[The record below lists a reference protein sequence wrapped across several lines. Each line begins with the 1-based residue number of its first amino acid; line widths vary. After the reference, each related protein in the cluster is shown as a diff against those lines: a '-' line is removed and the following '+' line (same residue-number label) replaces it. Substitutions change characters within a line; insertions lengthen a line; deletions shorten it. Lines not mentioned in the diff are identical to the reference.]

1 MAASYGAPGV
11 YIEEQPS
18 GSMPIEGVGTAV
30 AAFVGFTERYDR
42 DQGDPTDPAGVKPQ
56 LVTSWPQYERVYG
69 GFVRGAMLPHA
80 VRGFFEN
87 GGSAAYICRIPG
99 TDGDGADGD
108 GGRPSLMLP
117 AADNPQTPSM
127 RLAAV
132 RPGTQLEVEVVP
144 PAPPPAPAEGDGS
157 GDGAS
162 AQPGNGEYTLR
173 VYESGQLREEIGG
186 IQFSGRSTRTVEK
199 TVNERSKFLRI
210 EMQPL
215 QGASLAERTPA
226 AGRYTLETPPVS
238 SVSVTPADL
247 AGNEADRTGYQGLAI
262 AENVT
267 MVAIPDLITVA
278 TREDGTVDEELYLS
292 AQKQLIDYCEAS
304 HNKMAILD
312 TPPGLNATRALEW
325 RSRLAR
331 DSAFA
336 ALHYP
341 NVVVNNPLARPG
353 ATNGELF
360 LTVPTAGHVAG
371 VWARTDAARGVWKA
385 PANEAVRGIARLE
398 NDVTSGEQDL
408 LNPEGVNCIRSFGS
422 YGTKI
427 WGARTLAKTDP
438 SWRYINVRRLFNFV
452 EESIQRG
459 TQWAVFEP
467 NDFDLWQRV
476 KRNITSF
483 LRGLWTQGAL
493 VGATPEQ
500 AFYVLCD
507 ASNNPPSSVDEGKLI
522 VEIGIAPVKPAEFVI
537 FRISQWQG
545 GGATSE

>member
-30 AAFVGFTERYDR
+30 AAFVGFTERYDAE
-42 DQGDPTDPAGVKPQ
+42 QGDPTDPDGVKPQ

-99 TDGDGADGD
+99 ASGSSSDGAN
-108 GGRPSLMLP
+108 PTLTLP
-117 AADNPQTPSM
+117 AADNPKTPS
-127 RLAAV
+127 LQISALT
-132 RPGTQLEVEVVP
+132 PGANLEVEVVP
-144 PAPPPAPAEGDGS
+144 PAAPAEGE
-157 GDGAS
+157 S
-162 AQPGNGEYTLR
+162 ADGEYTLR
-173 VYESGQLREEIGG
+173 VYEGGQLREELGG
-186 IQFSGRSTRTVEK
+186 LQFTGRSARTVER
-199 TVNERSKFLRI
+199 TVNERSKLLRI
-210 EMQPL
+210 ELQPL

-226 AGRYTLETPPVS
+226 AGRYTLQAPPVS
-238 SVSVTPADL
+238 AVEVSVNDL
-247 AGNEADRTGYQGLAI
+247 AGNESDRTGYQGLAI

-267 MVAIPDLITVA
+267 MVAVPDLVTVA
-278 TREDGTVDEELYLS
+278 TKDDGSIDEEMFLG

-312 TPPGLNATRALEW
+312 VPPGLNATRALEW

-331 DSAFA
+331 DSAFG
-336 ALHYP
+336 ALYYP
-341 NVVVNNPLARPG
+341 NVVVPNPLARPG
-353 ATNGELF
+353 ATNGELY

-385 PANEAVRGIARLE
+385 PANEAVRGIVRLE

-438 SWRYINVRRLFNFV
+438 SWRYINVRRLFNFI

-522 VEIGIAPVKPAEFVI
+522 VEVGIAPVKPAEFVI

-545 GGATSE
+545 GGSATD

>member
-30 AAFVGFTERYDR
+30 AAFVGFTERYDTE
-42 DQGDPTDPAGVKPQ
+42 QGDPTDPAGVKPQ
-56 LVTSWPQYERVYG
+56 LVTSWPQYERIYG

-80 VRGFFEN
+80 VRGYFEN
-87 GGSAAYICRIPG
+87 GGGKAYICRIPTTEG
-99 TDGDGADGD
+99 ESAN
-108 GGRPSLMLP
+108 GGRPTLTLP
-117 AADNPQTPSM
+117 TADKPDTPS
-127 RLAAV
+127 LQLSAV
-132 RPGTQLEVEVVP
+132 EPGRNLEVEVVP
-144 PAPPPAPAEGDGS
+144 PAPAPPQEGEGGEGASHNGS
-157 GDGAS
+157 GD
-162 AQPGNGEYTLR
+162 YTLR
-173 VYESGQLREEIGG
+173 VYEGGALREELGG
-186 IQFSGRSTRTVEK
+186 LQFSGRSTRTVEK
-199 TVNERSKFLRI
+199 TVNERSKFVRI

-226 AGRYTLETPPVS
+226 PGRYTLEVPPVS
-238 SVSVTPADL
+238 SKSVTPADL
-247 AGNEADRTGYQGLAI
+247 VGSESDRTGYQGLAI

-267 MVAIPDLITVA
+267 MVAIPDLVTVA
-278 TREDGTVDEELYLS
+278 TRDDGSIDEEMFLG
-292 AQKQLIDYCEAS
+292 AQKQLIDFCEAS

-325 RSRLAR
+325 RARLAR
-331 DSAFA
+331 DSAFG
-336 ALHYP
+336 ALYYP
-341 NVVVNNPLARPG
+341 NVVVSNPLARPG
-353 ATNGELF
+353 ATNGELS
-360 LTVPTAGHVAG
+360 LVVPGAGHVAG

-385 PANEAVRGIARLE
+385 PANEALRGIVRLE
-398 NDVTSGEQDL
+398 TEITSGEQDL
-408 LNPEGVNCIRSFGS
+408 LNPDGVNCIRSFGS

-467 NDFDLWQRV
+467 NDYDLWQRV
-476 KRNITSF
+476 KRTITSF
-483 LRGLWTQGAL
+483 LRGLWMQGAL

-500 AFYVLCD
+500 AFYVHCD
-507 ASNNPPSSVDEGKLI
+507 ESNNPPSSVDEGKLI

-545 GGATSE
+545 GGAASE

>member
-30 AAFVGFTERYDR
+30 AAFVGFTETYDP
-42 DQGDPTDPAGVKPQ
+42 DQGDPTDPVGVKPQ

-87 GGSAAYICRIPG
+87 GGGAAYICRIPTTDDTPEGRGKPTLTLPSADNAG
-99 TDGDGADGD
+99 T
-108 GGRPSLMLP
+108 PSLQL
-117 AADNPQTPSM
+117 S
-127 RLAAV
+127 AV
-132 RPGTQLEVEVVP
+132 RPGASLEVEVVP
-144 PAPPPAPAEGDGS
+144 PAAPAEGEGEAA
-157 GDGAS
+157 G
-162 AQPGNGEYTLR
+162 GEYTLR
-173 VYESGQLREEIGG
+173 VYEDGALREELSGL
-186 IQFSGRSTRTVEK
+186 QFSGRSARAVEK
-199 TVNERSKFLRI
+199 VVNERSKFVRI
-210 EMQPL
+210 ELQPL
-215 QGASLAERTPA
+215 QGSSLAERAPA
-226 AGRYTLETPPVS
+226 AGRYPLQSPPVS
-238 SVSVTPADL
+238 SKSVTPADL
-247 AGNEADRTGYQGLAI
+247 VGNEADRTGYQGLAI

-267 MVAIPDLITVA
+267 MVAIPDLVSVA
-278 TREDGTVDEELYLS
+278 TKDDGSIDEEMYLG
-292 AQKQLIDYCEAS
+292 AQKQLIDFCESS
-304 HNKMAILD
+304 HTRMAILD

-331 DSAFA
+331 DSAFG
-336 ALHYP
+336 ALYYP
-341 NVVVNNPLARPG
+341 NVVVSNPLARPG
-353 ATNGELF
+353 ATNGELY

-371 VWARTDAARGVWKA
+371 VWARTDGTRGVWKA
-385 PANEAVRGIARLE
+385 PANEALRGIVRLE
-398 NDVTSGEQDL
+398 ADVTGGEQDL

-438 SWRYINVRRLFNFV
+438 SWRYINVRRLFNFI
-452 EESIQRG
+452 EESIRQG

-483 LRGLWTQGAL
+483 LRGLWIQGAL
-493 VGATPEQ
+493 VGATAEQ

-507 ASNNPPSSVDEGKLI
+507 ESNNPSSSVDEGRLI

-545 GGATSE
+545 GGAASE

>member
-30 AAFVGFTERYDR
+30 AAFVGFTERYDTE
-42 DQGDPTDPAGVKPQ
+42 QGDPTDPAGVKPQ
-56 LVTSWPQYERVYG
+56 LVTSWPQFERVYG

-87 GGSAAYICRIPG
+87 GGGKAYICRIPTTEG
-99 TDGDGADGD
+99 ESAN
-108 GGRPSLMLP
+108 GGRSTLTLPTADKPDTPSLQL
-117 AADNPQTPSM
+117 S
-127 RLAAV
+127 AV
-132 RPGTQLEVEVVP
+132 EPGRNLEVEVI
-144 PAPPPAPAEGDGS
+144 PPAPAQPQEGEGGEGAASNGS
-157 GDGAS
+157 
-162 AQPGNGEYTLR
+162 GEYTLR
-173 VYESGQLREEIGG
+173 VYEGGALREELGG
-186 IQFSGRSTRTVEK
+186 LQFSGRSTRTVEK
-199 TVNERSKFLRI
+199 TVNERSKFVRI
-210 EMQPL
+210 EVQPL

-226 AGRYTLETPPVS
+226 AGRYTLEVPPVS
-238 SVSVTPADL
+238 SKSVTPADL
-247 AGNEADRTGYQGLAI
+247 VGSETDRTGYQGLAI

-267 MVAIPDLITVA
+267 MVAIPDLVTVA
-278 TREDGTVDEELYLS
+278 TRDDGSLDEETFLG
-292 AQKQLIDYCEAS
+292 AQKQLIDFCEAS

-325 RSRLAR
+325 RARLAR
-331 DSAFA
+331 DSAFG
-336 ALHYP
+336 ALYYP
-341 NVVVNNPLARPG
+341 NVVISNPLARPG
-353 ATNGELF
+353 ATNGELS
-360 LTVPTAGHVAG
+360 LTVPPSGHVAG

-385 PANEAVRGIARLE
+385 PANEALRGIVRLE
-398 NDVTSGEQDL
+398 SEITSGEQDL
-408 LNPEGVNCIRSFGS
+408 LNPDGVNCIRSFGS

-467 NDFDLWQRV
+467 NDYDLWQRV
-476 KRNITSF
+476 KRTITSF
-483 LRGLWTQGAL
+483 LRGMWMQGAL

-500 AFYVLCD
+500 AFYVHCD
-507 ASNNPPSSVDEGKLI
+507 ESNNPPSSVDEGKLI

-545 GGATSE
+545 GGAASE

>member
-30 AAFVGFTERYDR
+30 AAFVGFTERYDLE
-42 DQGDPTDPAGVKPQ
+42 QGDPTDPAGVKPQ

-80 VRGFFEN
+80 VRGFFAN

-99 TDGDGADGD
+99 ATGAD
-108 GGRPSLMLP
+108 GGRPTLTLP
-117 AADNPQTPSM
+117 AADNPASPSM
-127 RLAAV
+127 QLSALDA
-132 RPGTQLEVEVVP
+132 GATLEVEVVP
-144 PAPPPAPAEGDGS
+144 PPVPPEAEA
-157 GDGAS
+157 DGA
-162 AQPGNGEYTLR
+162 AATGDYTLR
-173 VYESGQLREEIGG
+173 VYEGGTLREELGG
-186 IQFSGRSTRTVEK
+186 LQFTGRSARTVEK
-199 TVNERSKFLRI
+199 TVNDRSKFVRI
-210 EMQPL
+210 ELQPL
-215 QGASLAERTPA
+215 QGASLAERIPA
-226 AGRYTLETPPVS
+226 TGRYTLQAPPVS
-238 SVSVTPADL
+238 TVSVTPQDL
-247 AGNEADRTGYQGLAI
+247 IGSEADRTGYQGLAI

-267 MVAIPDLITVA
+267 MVAVPDLITVA
-278 TREDGTVDEELYLS
+278 TKEDGSIDEEMFLG
-292 AQKQLIDYCEAS
+292 AQKQLIDWCEAS

-336 ALHYP
+336 ALYYP
-341 NVVVNNPLARPG
+341 NVVVANPLARPG
-353 ATNGELF
+353 ATNSELY

-371 VWARTDAARGVWKA
+371 VWARTDGARGVWKA
-385 PANEAVRGIARLE
+385 PANEAVRGIVRLE
-398 NDVTSGEQDL
+398 TDVTSGEQDL

-438 SWRYINVRRLFNFV
+438 SWRYINVRRLFNYI

-467 NDFDLWQRV
+467 NDYDLWQRV

-493 VGATPEQ
+493 VGTTPEQ

-507 ASNNPPSSVDEGKLI
+507 ASNNPAASVDEGKLI

-545 GGATSE
+545 GGAASE

>member
-30 AAFVGFTERYDR
+30 AAFVGFTERYDQE
-42 DQGDPTDPAGVKPQ
+42 QGDPTDPTGVKPQ

-99 TDGDGADGD
+99 TSNGD
-108 GGRPSLMLP
+108 RPTLTLP
-117 AADNPQTPSM
+117 VADNPQNPSM
-127 RLAAV
+127 QLSAV
-132 RPGTQLEVEVVP
+132 DPGANLEVEVVP
-144 PAPPPAPAEGDGS
+144 PPAAAPAEGDADATNGS
-157 GDGAS
+157 NGS
-162 AQPGNGEYTLR
+162 GEYTLR
-173 VYESGQLREEIGG
+173 VYEGGALREELGG
-186 IQFSGRSTRTVEK
+186 LQFSGRSARTVEK
-199 TVNERSKFLRI
+199 TVNDRSKFVRI
-210 EMQPL
+210 ELQPL
-215 QGASLAERTPA
+215 QGASLAERIPA
-226 AGRYTLETPPVS
+226 PGRYTLQAPPVS
-238 SVSVTPADL
+238 TGTVTPADL
-247 AGNEADRTGYQGLAI
+247 IGSESDRTGYQGLAI
-262 AENVT
+262 ADNVT

-278 TREDGTVDEELYLS
+278 SKEDGSVDEEMFLG
-292 AQKQLIDYCEAS
+292 AQKQLVDWCEAS

-336 ALHYP
+336 ALYYP
-341 NVVVNNPLARPG
+341 NVVVPNPLARPG
-353 ATNGELF
+353 ATNGELY
-360 LTVPTAGHVAG
+360 LTVPTSGHVAG
-371 VWARTDAARGVWKA
+371 VWARTDGARGVWKA
-385 PANEAVRGIARLE
+385 PANEAVRGIVRLE
-398 NDVTSGEQDL
+398 NDVTNGEQDL

-483 LRGLWTQGAL
+483 LRGLWSQGAL

-507 ASNNPPSSVDEGKLI
+507 ESNNPASSVDEGRLI

-545 GGATSE
+545 GGAATE

>member
-18 GSMPIEGVGTAV
+18 GSLPIEGVGTAV

-42 DQGDPTDPAGVKPQ
+42 EQGDLTDPAGVKPQ

-99 TDGDGADGD
+99 TSGDGD
-108 GGRPSLMLP
+108 RPTLTLP
-117 AADNPQTPSM
+117 AADNPQSPSM
-127 RLAAV
+127 QLSAV
-132 RPGTQLEVEVVP
+132 DPGASLVVEVVP
-144 PAPPPAPAEGDGS
+144 PPVLPETETEGS
-157 GDGAS
+157 GGS
-162 AQPGNGEYTLR
+162 NGGGGEYTLR
-173 VYESGQLREEIGG
+173 VYEGGALREELGG
-186 IQFSGRSTRTVEK
+186 LQFTGRSARTVEK
-199 TVNERSKFLRI
+199 AVNDRSKFVRI
-210 EMQPL
+210 ELQPL
-215 QGASLAERTPA
+215 QGATLAERIPA
-226 AGRYTLETPPVS
+226 AGRYTLQAPPVS
-238 SVSVTPADL
+238 TVSVTPADL
-247 AGNEADRTGYQGLAI
+247 VGSESERTGYQGLAI

-267 MVAIPDLITVA
+267 MVAVPDLITVA
-278 TREDGTVDEELYLS
+278 TGEDGTVDEEMFLG
-292 AQKQLIDYCEAS
+292 AQKQLIDWCEAA

-331 DSAFA
+331 DSAFG
-336 ALHYP
+336 ALYYP
-341 NVVVNNPLARPG
+341 NVVVSNPLARPG
-353 ATNGELF
+353 ATNGELY
-360 LTVPTAGHVAG
+360 LTVPAGGHVAG
-371 VWARTDAARGVWKA
+371 VWARTDGARGVWKA
-385 PANEAVRGIARLE
+385 PANEPVRGIVRLE
-398 NDVTSGEQDL
+398 ADVTNGEQDL

-476 KRNITSF
+476 KRNISSF
-483 LRGLWTQGAL
+483 LRGLWSQGAL

-507 ASNNPPSSVDEGKLI
+507 ESNNPRASVDEGKLI

-537 FRISQWQG
+537 FRISQWAG
-545 GGATSE
+545 GGAASE

>member
-42 DQGDPTDPAGVKPQ
+42 DQGDPTDPGGVKPQ

-87 GGSAAYICRIPG
+87 GGGAAYICRIP
-99 TDGDGADGD
+99 TTEGDSANG

-117 AADNPQTPSM
+117 SANDPAHPAVQLSAVQPAAE
-127 RLAAV
+127 
-132 RPGTQLEVEVVP
+132 LEIEVVP
-144 PAPPPAPAEGDGS
+144 PPAAPADGEPGDGNGAG
-157 GDGAS
+157 GD
-162 AQPGNGEYTLR
+162 YTLR
-173 VYESGQLREEIGG
+173 VYENGTLREELGG
-186 IQFSGRSTRTVEK
+186 LQFSGRSARTLEK
-199 TVNERSKFLRI
+199 TVNDRSKFVRI
-210 EMQPL
+210 EVQSL
-215 QGASLAERTPA
+215 QGTSLAERAPA
-226 AGRYTLETPPVS
+226 AGRYTLQAPPVS
-238 SVSVTPADL
+238 ARSVTPADL
-247 AGNEADRTGYQGLAI
+247 VGSESDRTGYQGLAI

-278 TREDGTVDEELYLS
+278 TRDDGTIDDEMYLG
-292 AQKQLIDYCEAS
+292 AQQQLIDFCEAA

-336 ALHYP
+336 ALYYP
-341 NVVVNNPLARPG
+341 NVVVSNPLARPG
-353 ATNGELF
+353 ATNGELY

-371 VWARTDAARGVWKA
+371 VWARTDGVRGVWKA
-385 PANEAVRGIARLE
+385 PANEAVRGIVRLE
-398 NDVTSGEQDL
+398 SDITNGEQDL

-438 SWRYINVRRLFNFV
+438 SWRYINVRRLFNFI

-467 NDFDLWQRV
+467 NDYDLWQRV
-476 KRNITSF
+476 KRNISSF

-507 ASNNPPSSVDEGKLI
+507 DSNNPPSSVDEGRLI

-545 GGATSE
+545 GGAASE

>member
-42 DQGDPTDPAGVKPQ
+42 EQGDPTDPTGVKPQ

-69 GFVRGAMLPHA
+69 GFVRGALLPHA

-87 GGSAAYICRIPG
+87 GGSAAYICRVPG
-99 TDGDGADGD
+99 ENASDGNGSAGKPATTLPTASNPDAGSVRLSALD
-108 GGRPSLMLP
+108 P
-117 AADNPQTPSM
+117 AA
-127 RLAAV
+127 R
-132 RPGTQLEVEVVP
+132 LEVEVV
-144 PAPPPAPAEGDGS
+144 PPPAPAEGDG
-157 GDGAS
+157 AS
-162 AQPGNGEYTLR
+162 ADHTLR
-173 VYESGQLREEIGG
+173 VYQDGALQEELGG
-186 IQFSGRSTRTVEK
+186 LQFTGRSARAVEK
-199 TVNERSKFLRI
+199 TVNERSKFVRI
-210 EMQPL
+210 EVQPL
-215 QGASLAERTPA
+215 QGQSLAERAPA
-226 AGRYTLETPPVS
+226 AGRYTLEIPPVS
-238 SVSVTPADL
+238 TVSVTPADL
-247 AGNEADRTGYQGLAI
+247 VGSESDRTGYQGLAI

-267 MVAIPDLITVA
+267 MVAIPDLVTVA
-278 TREDGTVDEELYLS
+278 TREDGSIDEEMFLG
-292 AQKQLIDYCEAS
+292 AQKQLIDYCEAA

-331 DSAFA
+331 DSAFG
-336 ALHYP
+336 ALYYP

-353 ATNGELF
+353 ANNGELY

-385 PANEAVRGIARLE
+385 PANEPLRGIVRLE
-398 NDVTSGEQDL
+398 NDVTNGEQDL
-408 LNPEGVNCIRSFGS
+408 LNPDGVNCIRSFGS

-507 ASNNPPSSVDEGKLI
+507 ESNNPASSVDEGKLI

-545 GGATSE
+545 GGAASE